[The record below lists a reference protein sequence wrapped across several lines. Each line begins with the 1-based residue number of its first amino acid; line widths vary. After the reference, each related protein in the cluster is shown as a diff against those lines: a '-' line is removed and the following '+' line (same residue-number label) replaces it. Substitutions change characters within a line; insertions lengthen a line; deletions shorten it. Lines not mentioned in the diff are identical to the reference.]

1 MPPPADEFAPRTF
14 YGDANPPP
22 RASNLILPAEGGGDA
37 VAAAPTGIAAEGA
50 LAAGGTPAGQAMDL
64 TPRAKAKG
72 GYRVVDTPN
81 RGRRMFY
88 ISETGETVDR
98 GEVLAT
104 DEALNSVGQYYQ
116 SNKSWNVPESY
127 ALKFERG
134 DPGFADHVVKSFTG
148 AQAGMHR
155 GLVGYLAITKQ
166 MPYDEALSRTE
177 PDLVRAQLADLPR
190 AAWGDTRLQK
200 VVGAS
205 KWALGAVAEAIPGQ
219 LGSLETGAKSIPTVA
234 AVATGVAAT
243 GGPAGLSALASPA
256 GALTTLGVALKVGA
270 FDFTSKETT
279 GNLALDMRAKG
290 IDPATI
296 ETVAP
301 LAGMFA
307 GALEVLHVK
316 YLPAP
321 FRRAVMGKVLGSEV
335 AKKAMTSWAMNYFK
349 EVGAEVSVEVVQQYI
364 ENFAVN
370 MMAQIDVRPDVA
382 KTVETM
388 NAEALKVA
396 AKTAVGLGLL
406 KAPGAGFEAVMS
418 RPEAAPAP
426 AATAP
431 TATTAAESPKKSAA
445 AAVETELVADSP
457 EVAQTLTQLNE
468 TLDPTAPEAEAVY
481 TEMGAELAGD
491 ENAAVAVTAKVEAL
505 RMEMND
511 ILAEEANTPAE
522 QRRVAEIQNEIGLLE
537 GMQQKMAET
546 PQPVEDLPV
555 IDTQWAESN
564 QTAAPK
570 ESKFVEGA
578 RFRDAF
584 GDEPYIYESR
594 YVDPK
599 ELLANLNMEG
609 RTYEEV
615 VKMPT
620 TQKYIEWY
628 RQGKIPPPID
638 VVISDSG
645 PKSVNR
651 RRVVAAIEAGVAK
664 IPANVEVGRTKR
676 AAKRPISAARA
687 KVQKQ
692 VVAAREKKL
701 ISDLNNTL
709 AMVKEL
715 ESARSRLE
723 KAGKSTTFINDKIVG
738 LMENVYKIDAE
749 RIALAEGNMPASDA
763 ALELKPATIVSITKT
778 AFKEG
783 RKDVITRRAELLKEV
798 AEANGLTDR
807 DVKTLVRN
815 RNLGVMTDLD
825 FKKFIDTARVAARAL
840 AEKKQAFTEL
850 RAAQEAKG
858 LKHEESL
865 RRINNLPPVSKMTAE
880 QMRTYAELIEGYEAG
895 DTFWTEKRIEAL
907 KNTRWEGSETMGDV
921 LKKAAELFNVPLED
935 LGKVTVSEFDRFRYD
950 TALARRHPLF
960 NFMVDEVKTAVV
972 KNEAA
977 YFAAREEHFALAEA
991 AAKSRG
997 ALDAGKKSVWERL
1010 ANWAAPQQAELM
1022 AYLEAQTPEEKAAAA
1037 SALTPEELKLAEF
1050 EEKFYAD
1057 AYDYLLAGKDL
1068 ASSRFADGGYVFH
1081 ARRPISEIL
1090 RGIPETGIR
1099 AAVSDIINSWKM
1111 DETKFN
1117 VVDQKTGAP
1126 LGLRK
1131 FFRQTL
1137 FRSGEM
1143 TPSKNVLRSTDI
1155 YMRQFFRK
1163 KALDEAVPSVETL
1176 VKAVVA
1182 LNNQTEEG
1190 KQMGAALES
1199 FVRDYLN
1206 AKKGKAAMLGVV
1218 QGGQLDALIRFATS
1232 TLSFMTMG
1240 ANTVI
1245 QAAAPVGEAAAKTVA
1260 LGYRA
1265 YGRALARRATAKGRA
1280 IAKKY
1285 EFFTGEGVIEEF
1297 MQPGQNIETRI
1308 MMLAY
1313 GMFKWSRVNTMKDL
1327 LLGSM
1332 TEAEYEAGEISAE
1345 RLAQIKKDAGRWL
1358 DIGDAKSVYGTT
1370 SVWKAETQFKSW
1382 AIPIMSSSLDIL
1394 DGLIKSA
1401 AKGKNV
1407 LTPQQQSEILRIAMT
1422 TSLVTLAAAMAGDA
1436 DKNDDS
1442 YLGRLKFTV
1451 MREMT
1456 TLILAMNPLLL
1467 AGGPA
1472 AFAWMFRLAQNIQL
1486 MLELEKVKGTDEL
1499 RGWKNLKKQL
1509 TPGGI
1514 KTLTAE
1520 KKRPKKLMEGGR

>member
-1 MPPPADEFAPRTF
+1 MADEFAPRTF
-14 YGDANPPP
+14 PGDVAPTP
-22 RASNLILPAEGGGDA
+22 RASRLQMPSAPAPQEAEVAMAA
-37 VAAAPTGIAAEGA
+37 VPPAGAAPQLGTAPSATKGI
-50 LAAGGTPAGQAMDL
+50 
-64 TPRAKAKG
+64 
-72 GYRVVDTPN
+72 YRVVDTGPN
-81 RGRRMFY
+81 GRRMFY
-88 ISETGETVDR
+88 ISDTGETIDR
-98 GEVLAT
+98 GEVLAS
-104 DEALNSVGQYYQ
+104 DDALNSVGQFDEG
-116 SNKSWNVPESY
+116 NKSWDLPESY

-134 DPGFADHVVKSFTG
+134 DPGFAEHVTKSFTG

-468 TLDPTAPEAEAVY
+468 TLDPLAPEAEAVY

-491 ENAAVAVTAKVEAL
+491 ENAAAAVTAKVEAL

-546 PQPVEDLPV
+546 TPVAEPVVEFAPLPAKAKKV
-555 IDTQWAESN
+555 YHFS
-564 QTAAPK
+564 
-570 ESKFVEGA
+570 
-578 RFRDAF
+578 
-584 GDEPYIYESR
+584 
-594 YVDPK
+594 
-599 ELLANLNMEG
+599 
-609 RTYEEV
+609 
-615 VKMPT
+615 
-620 TQKYIEWY
+620 
-628 RQGKIPPPID
+628 D
-638 VVISDSG
+638 V
-645 PKSVNR
+645 
-651 RRVVAAIEAGVAK
+651 K
-664 IPANVEVGRTKR
+664 IPAFEERGEGIWLTSSQYGVVRKRTKGDVR
-676 AAKRPISAARA
+676 NDFFIEPEKLNLGTAADMGPFLGTGIPAAERVKALKAKGLDGIKMRVDGDTHYYIFDVKNVRPIPTAEPTPAKRPISAARA

-997 ALDAGKKSVWERL
+997 ALDAGKKSIWERL

-1280 IAKKY
+1280 IAEKY
-1285 EFFTGEGVIEEF
+1285 KFFTGEGVIEEF

-1332 TEAEYEAGEISAE
+1332 TEAEYAAGEISAE

-1382 AIPIMSSSLDIL
+1382 AIPILSSSLDIL
-1394 DGLIKSA
+1394 DGLIKST

-1456 TLILAMNPLLL
+1456 TLIQAMNPLLL